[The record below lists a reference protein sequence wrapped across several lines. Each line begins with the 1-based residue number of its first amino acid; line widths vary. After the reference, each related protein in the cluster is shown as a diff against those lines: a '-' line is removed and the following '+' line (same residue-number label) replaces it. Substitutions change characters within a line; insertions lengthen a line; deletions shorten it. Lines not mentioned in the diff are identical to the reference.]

1 MSAKISKSTC
11 NGLVILI
18 QLHER
23 SSLKISWYRISQWFV
38 CFSCISTTTMNHYH
52 YNEINHY
59 FTNQS
64 IAERSCRCLPC
75 WKRMGSRILRRTSFV
90 LFCKE
95 RKQQQQKPHVPPRIN
110 LLIVSKSVY
119 LQLLNWMSF
128 VIIKKYHI

>member
-11 NGLVILI
+11 NGLVTLI
-18 QLHER
+18 QLHGW
-23 SSLKISWYRISQWFV
+23 SLLKISWYRISQWFV
-38 CFSCISTTTMNHYH
+38 CFFMHFQHSLLLMNHYH
-52 YNEINHY
+52 YIAINHY

-95 RKQQQQKPHVPPRIN
+95 RKQQQQQKPHLPPRIN

-119 LQLLNWMSF
+119 LQLLN
-128 VIIKKYHI
+128 